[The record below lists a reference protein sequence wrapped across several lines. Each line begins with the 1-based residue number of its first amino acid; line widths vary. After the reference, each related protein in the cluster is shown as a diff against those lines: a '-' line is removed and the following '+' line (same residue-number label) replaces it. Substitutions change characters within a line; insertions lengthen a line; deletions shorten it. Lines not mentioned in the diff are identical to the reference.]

1 MNPFSDRST
10 HEPGLSRWSAGAL
23 DVARVAAIVAAV
35 AIPVSTALVSTAC
48 GVLLLATL
56 VSGQMHRVLARAF
69 RQPLGLAIV
78 VFFAV
83 VALGMLHGP
92 ASWQGRLESFWSWRK
107 LLYAFLLL
115 GLFGEVSWKG
125 RFAWTVALCSVLGVV
140 ASFIAFAGWV
150 PSKVN
155 HEVGVLFQNHTTQG
169 LFFAVGIVCCAQLA
183 TVTTGARRVFL
194 LAGVALLVL
203 NILFV
208 SPGRSA
214 YLVLA
219 AIPIVFGLQR
229 FGWRRVP
236 AVLAVVAV
244 LCVGAYQ
251 FSSLLRDRV
260 NLAWKETL
268 TANESEIL
276 TSVGFRAVVYR
287 NTLELVVANPIVGY
301 GTGSF
306 ADVYTPH
313 VRQRYSDWRGEGT
326 ADPHNQYMLIAM
338 ETGVIGL
345 AAFLGVLVTAFREV
359 RARTAWSWVGA
370 TVLAGWVLT
379 SVFNSHF
386 RTFPEGHMVAL
397 ILGAMLARGVGRGG
411 APDGG

>member
-1 MNPFSDRST
+1 MTSYS
-10 HEPGLSRWSAGAL
+10 EPLSPAHAPTRWSARAL
-23 DVARVAAIVAAV
+23 DVARVAAIVAAA

-48 GVLLLATL
+48 GVLLIATL
-56 VSGQMHRVLARAF
+56 LSGQAHRVLAQAF
-69 RQPLGLAIV
+69 RQPLGLAIL

-92 ASWQGRLESFWSWRK
+92 APWQSRLESFWSWRK

-115 GLFGEVSWKG
+115 GLFGAEIWKR
-125 RFAWTVALCSVLGVV
+125 RFVWTLALWASAGVV

-150 PSKVN
+150 PSKPN
-155 HEVGVLFQNHTTQG
+155 HEIGVLFQNHTTQG
-169 LFFAVGIVCCAQLA
+169 LFFAVGIVCCTQLA
-183 TVTTGARRVFL
+183 TVTRGAWRAFMAAV
-194 LAGVALLVL
+194 AALLVL

-214 YLVLA
+214 YLVVA
-219 AIPIVFGLQR
+219 AIPIVVGIQR

-244 LCVGAYQ
+244 LCIVAYQ

-260 NLAWKETL
+260 DLAWKETM

-287 NTLELVVANPIVGY
+287 NTLELIAANPIVGY

-306 ADVYTPH
+306 REVYTPH
-313 VRQRYSDWRGEGT
+313 VQKRYTDWRGEGT
-326 ADPHNQYMLIAM
+326 ADPHNQYMLVAM
-338 ETGVIGL
+338 ETGAIGL
-345 AAFLGVLVTAFREV
+345 AAFLGVMVTALREV
-359 RARTAWSWVGA
+359 RTRTVWAWVAA
-370 TVLAGWVLT
+370 TVLAGWMLT
-379 SVFNSHF
+379 SLFNSHF

-397 ILGAMLARGVGRGG
+397 VLGAMLARSTGRG
-411 APDGG
+411 ALADGG

>member
-1 MNPFSDRST
+1 MTTLSETLTPAPVS
-10 HEPGLSRWSAGAL
+10 SRWSAGAL
-23 DVARVAAIVAAV
+23 DVARGAAIVAAA

-48 GVLLLATL
+48 GVLLIAILL
-56 VSGQMHRVLARAF
+56 SGQMHRVLARAF
-69 RQPLGLAIV
+69 RQPLGLAII

-92 ASWQGRLESFWSWRK
+92 APWQSRLESFWSWRK

-115 GLFGEVSWKG
+115 GLFGEEVWKR
-125 RFAWTVALCSVLGVV
+125 RFVWTLALWAAVGVI
-140 ASFIAFAGWV
+140 ASFVAFAGWV
-150 PSKVN
+150 PSKPN
-155 HEVGVLFQNHTTQG
+155 HEIGVLFQNHTTQG

-183 TVTTGARRVFL
+183 TVTSGAWRACMVAAVF
-194 LAGVALLVL
+194 LLVL

-214 YLVLA
+214 YLVVA
-219 AIPIVFGLQR
+219 AIPLVFGIQR
-229 FGWRRVP
+229 FGWRRIP
-236 AVLAVVAV
+236 ALLAVVAV
-244 LCVGAYQ
+244 LCIGAYQ

-260 NLAWKETL
+260 DLAWKETV

-287 NTLELVVANPIVGY
+287 NTVELIVANPIVGY

-306 ADVYTPH
+306 REVYTPH
-313 VRQRYSDWRGEGT
+313 VQQRYTDWRGEGT
-326 ADPHNQYMLIAM
+326 ADPHNQYMLVAM

-345 AAFLGVLVTAFREV
+345 AAFLGVLVLALREV
-359 RARTAWSWVGA
+359 RARTVWAWVGA
-370 TVLAGWVLT
+370 TVLVGWMLT
-379 SVFNSHF
+379 SLFNSHF

-397 ILGAMLARGVGRGG
+397 VLGAMLARSASRG
-411 APDGG
+411 AAVDGG